1 MNREYNDV
9 YGQVEHDYRDNDGQE
24 EQAMEEAWVSHILAN
39 CNDIVKKY
47 GVKFF
52 LDHLPNHT
60 KIAVSAYYRNLHS
73 KTMGDP
79 F

>member
-1 MNREYNDV
+1 MSSHRDFNDV
-9 YGQVEHDYRDNDGQE
+9 YGQVEHDYRENESGQNE
-24 EQAMEEAWVSHILAN
+24 EEAWVSHTLAN
-39 CNDIVKKY
+39 CNDIVQKY

-60 KIAVSAYYRNLHS
+60 KIAVSAYYRNLHN
-73 KTMGDP
+73 KMKGDP